1 MASNVLP
8 LHLKQTFPPIIWI
21 FTEGEGDEIKSR
33 LPFKIFFTLNQNRN
47 FIYKFWY
54 LLCRAAAEDILD
66 ELLKSGNMSLD
77 DFDLSSEDPL
87 KEEQVEATTI
97 ETLKEDPNDSGFID
111 ITNAQ
116 HITIDGQ
123 DIFIVVAPPSP
134 QPQQELV
141 TSVTAPES
149 LATLSPAHSLAQSDS
164 DWTPDSPKASKGRPP
179 VKRTSMKAKS
189 SRKNVSTPFIKD
201 KKERKKHQNVEAAR
215 RYR

>member
-1 MASNVLP
+1 
-8 LHLKQTFPPIIWI
+8 
-21 FTEGEGDEIKSR
+21 
-33 LPFKIFFTLNQNRN
+33 
-47 FIYKFWY
+47 
-54 LLCRAAAEDILD
+54 
-66 ELLKSGNMSLD
+66 MSLD

-87 KEEQVEATTI
+87 EEEQVEATTI

-215 RYR
+215 RYRDKKKSEQENVESEEQALADKNKGLKSEVSDLEVKVRTMKQLMVELGILKQA